1 MGMTIQVGDR
11 VVMTG
16 DSPWRGYSGVV
27 VGYEDTPFGSR
38 PLIVLDN
45 GMRTLAMRDEHVQL
59 AAVRS
64 EAQGEEEALA
74 ALVVRI
80 WTRCKNEGPHYRET
94 DEFWADFERAYQL
107 AALRS
112 EAQGE
117 ERASKYGALLAF
129 ADAISDAVWG
139 GERAWEQRSEERR

>member
-27 VGYEDTPFGSR
+27 GGYEDTPFGSR

-45 GMRTLAMRDEHVQL
+45 GMRTLATRDEHVQL

-64 EAQGEEEALA
+64 EAPGAEGALGA
-74 ALVVRI
+74 PVVRS
-80 WTRCKNEGPHYRET
+80 WTRGQSEGPPDRER
-94 DEFWADFERAYQL
+94 DGR
-107 AALRS
+107 
-112 EAQGE
+112 
-117 ERASKYGALLAF
+117 
-129 ADAISDAVWG
+129 WG
-139 GERAWEQRSEERR
+139 GGV

>member
-64 EAQGEEEALA
+64 EAQGEE
-74 ALVVRI
+74 
-80 WTRCKNEGPHYRET
+80 
-94 DEFWADFERAYQL
+94 
-107 AALRS
+107 
-112 EAQGE
+112 
-117 ERASKYGALLAF
+117 RASKYGALLAF

-139 GERAWEQRSEERR
+139 GECAWEQDGGLERLSQNVRRWAKERAARRGEGGGAWRTGGWRPVGGGTSSAGLERCTGAR